1 MRVSMI
7 LVNAM
12 LFAAITPAEAG
23 RSCEQRAPTAEV
35 LSKSLDLAVK
45 TRSAL
50 DATGAEVALVAR
62 VGRDLSKYGLRFSHF
77 GVAWR
82 DHPDGRWSVVHK
94 LNECESSRSAIY
106 AEGLGNFF
114 SDDLFAYEAWVL
126 VPREE
131 IQRRLARTLAR
142 DSGVAFHRPIYSL
155 VSYPFSTKYQNSN
168 AWALEL
174 LASALDEGDT
184 VTDGASAQTWLKANG
199 YEPTRFPL
207 GPLTRLGGR
216 VFRANIAFDDH
227 PPSLRWTN
235 RIDTVTV
242 ESVFAFALRR
252 DVVMHSVLVGP

>member
-1 MRVSMI
+1 MRIPSFLIGATLMTV
-7 LVNAM
+7 
-12 LFAAITPAEAG
+12 ITTAEAG
-23 RSCEQRAPTAEV
+23 RSCSQRAPTADA
-35 LSKSLDLAVK
+35 LSKSLELAVK
-45 TRSAL
+45 TQGTL
-50 DATGAEVALVAR
+50 DASGAEVALVAR

-114 SDDLFAYEAWVL
+114 SDDLFAYEAWIL
-126 VPREE
+126 VPREDV
-131 IQRRLARTLAR
+131 QKRLAVALGR
-142 DSGVAFHRPIYSL
+142 DSGTAFHRPVYSL

-174 LASALDEGDT
+174 LASALDEEGT
-184 VTDGASAQTWLKANG
+184 VTDSATAQSWLRTHG
-199 YEPTRFPL
+199 YAPTRFPL

-252 DVVMHSVLVGP
+252 NAVKQSVLVGL